1 MKHIISVL
9 FIFILCFALIPNV
22 FASEVDS
29 NEEIPQM
36 DIDRTGWNAETVVQD
51 TEYSTEDSIPTEV
64 NDFVVP
70 ILEPLDI
77 ERNLLNDGGDVVVTT
92 SVSPI
97 TPSNTNGLKKVMVG
111 LIGNYDPVVV
121 EYAYQSSQGYTS
133 YLREVQPDYVWMIS
147 CAIFLVVLYSVFRI
161 FGMVIKWHQ

>member
-1 MKHIISVL
+1 MKHIIAVCL
-9 FIFILCFALIPNV
+9 IFVLCFLIIPSA
-22 FASEVDS
+22 FAIEVDG
-29 NEEIPQM
+29 ELPE
-36 DIDRTGWNAETVVQD
+36 GWRYVD
-51 TEYSTEDSIPTEV
+51 TEENLALAPVELVQVTEPVTQTTELDSVEI
-64 NDFVVP
+64 P

-77 ERNLLNDGGDVVVTT
+77 GRNILAAGGEVSVTT

-97 TPSNTNGLKKVMVG
+97 TPSNTNGLKKVMVE

-147 CAIFLVVLYSVFRI
+147 CTIFLVVLYSVFRI
-161 FGMVIKWHQ
+161 FGMVISWHK